1 MDRDCSSDCAQLT
14 QQRDE
19 PVLLDLMSRRSTPD
33 PPPPSLQPESLQ
45 PESRFLPE
53 SRQPPAS
60 AHAILPRTRD
70 EACERAS
77 TFLERQLASIPADAT
92 GNWWGIQANLAAG
105 PSPHE
110 QLDLQQFF
118 ATPLPA
124 TQPVHPLAEWAEKKL
139 GFPLEPELFSNMLFV
154 ATLGACGNPRL
165 EALSRRLL
173 LTFRDSDAD
182 GLYHFFR
189 TLKFACDLDCTGVAA
204 RACLV
209 TSDLKL
215 EEAAGAARLQRTAQ
229 RIYRS
234 AATSDVSAE
243 GNQSHGK
250 HNGALYRHVFK
261 VYPDDHDVQGP
272 ECDRGLKNNP
282 VVVVNALYP
291 VLLEL
296 KLGRRALGERIALC
310 EYVEGQPE
318 PRRGEA
324 SVAELLVANVRY
336 VAWHLLSGD
345 YRQGC
350 RYYAS
355 PDIFLCFFSELVRDF
370 PELFEPLGVSKRLGR
385 AIEERR
391 DLSSTDV
398 ALNPLTSLNGALRAT
413 AAANVGV
420 DRSYELDLLL
430 RAQGEDGAWNELDS
444 LYTFGTARQI
454 HFRSPL
460 LTTAFALRALL
471 PRPTQPLVPAFRD
484 DWAAPIV
491 GALSGTSARPP

>member
-1 MDRDCSSDCAQLT
+1 MRPD
-14 QQRDE
+14 DE
-19 PVLLDLMSRRSTPD
+19 LPESR
-33 PPPPSLQPESLQ
+33 LPESLEPQ
-45 PESRFLPE
+45 SRFLPQ
-53 SRQPPAS
+53 SVLPPAS
-60 AHAILPRTRD
+60 AHAIAPRTR
-70 EACERAS
+70 ELARERAT
-77 TFLERQLASIPADAT
+77 TFLERQLERIPSDGA
-92 GNWWGIQANLAAG
+92 GQWWGIQANLAAG
-105 PSPHE
+105 PAPHE
-110 QLDLQQFF
+110 QLDLQRFF
-118 ATPLPA
+118 AEPRSA
-124 TQPVHPLAEWAEKKL
+124 DGAVHPLAALAEKKL

-154 ATLGACGNPRL
+154 ATLGACGSPRL
-165 EALSRRLL
+165 EQLSRRLL
-173 LTFRDSDAD
+173 ATFRDSDAD
-182 GLYHFFR
+182 GLYHFFK

-209 TSDLKL
+209 TGDLRL
-215 EEAAGAARLQRTAQ
+215 EEPAGIARLRRTAQ

-234 AATSDVSAE
+234 AATAQVSAE
-243 GNQSHGK
+243 DNASHGK
-250 HNGALYRHVFK
+250 HNGPLFRHVFK

-296 KLGRRALGERIALC
+296 KLGQRTLQDRIQLC
-310 EYVEGQPE
+310 EYVEGSSE

-324 SVAELLVANVRY
+324 SVAQLLVANVRY
-336 VAWHLLSGD
+336 AAWHLLSGD
-345 YRQGC
+345 YRDGC

-355 PDIFLCFFSELVRDF
+355 PDIFLCFFSELIRDF

-391 DLSSTDV
+391 AVESTDM
-398 ALNPLTSLNGALRAT
+398 ALDPLTSLNAALRAV

-420 DRSYELDLLL
+420 DRSFELDRLL

-471 PRPTQPLVPAFRD
+471 PRPTEPLAPAFHAE
-484 DWAAPIV
+484 WSAPIV
-491 GALSGTSARPP
+491 DALSGTSARPP

>member
-1 MDRDCSSDCAQLT
+1 VVPEQ
-14 QQRDE
+14 
-19 PVLLDLMSRRSTPD
+19 P
-33 PPPPSLQPESLQ
+33 PESLQ

-53 SRQPPAS
+53 SRLSPAS
-60 AHAILPRTRD
+60 AHGIAPRTR
-70 EACERAS
+70 EAACERA
-77 TFLERQLASIPADAT
+77 TAFLEQELARAPSES
-92 GNWWGIQANLAAG
+92 GIQANLAAG
-105 PSPHE
+105 PLPHE

-118 ATPLPA
+118 AQPPDPTR
-124 TQPVHPLAEWAEKKL
+124 PVHPLAEWAEKKL

-154 ATLGACGNPRL
+154 ATLGACGSARL
-165 EALSRRLL
+165 EALSRNLL
-173 LTFRDSDAD
+173 ATFRDSDAD

-189 TLKFACDLDCTGVAA
+189 SLKFACDLDCTGVAA

-209 TSDLKL
+209 TGDLKL
-215 EEAAGAARLQRTAQ
+215 EEPDGVARLTRTTS

-234 AATSDVSAE
+234 GAAADVSAE
-243 GNQSHGK
+243 HNESYGK
-250 HNGALYRHVFK
+250 NNGPLYRHVFK

-296 KLGRRALGERIALC
+296 KLGRRALEDRVALC
-310 EYVEGQPE
+310 EYVQGQSE

-324 SVAELLVANVRY
+324 SVAQLLSANVRY

-345 YRQGC
+345 YRDGC

-355 PDIFLCFFSELVRDF
+355 PDTFLCFFSELIRDF

-391 DLSSTDV
+391 AVQSNDV
-398 ALNPLTSLNGALRAT
+398 ALNPLTSLNAALRAV

-420 DRSYELDLLL
+420 DRTFELDLLL
-430 RAQGEDGAWNELDS
+430 RCQGEDGAWNELDS

-471 PRPTQPLVPAFRD
+471 PRPTEPLVPADRA
-484 DWAAPIV
+484 DWIEPIV
-491 GALSGTSARPP
+491 RTLSGTSARPP

>member
-1 MDRDCSSDCAQLT
+1 MNKRFS
-14 QQRDE
+14 
-19 PVLLDLMSRRSTPD
+19 PD
-33 PPPPSLQPESLQ
+33 MPPESLA
-45 PESRFLPE
+45 PESRFMPE
-53 SRQPPAS
+53 SRLPPAS
-60 AHAILPRTRD
+60 AHGIAPRSRE
-70 EACERAS
+70 EACERAIG
-77 TFLERQLASIPADAT
+77 FLERQLARIPADAS
-92 GNWWGIQANLAAG
+92 GGWWGIQANLAAG
-105 PSPHE
+105 PLPHE

-118 ATPLPA
+118 ASQSGELA
-124 TQPVHPLAEWAEKKL
+124 AHPLAQWAEKKL
-139 GFPLEPELFSNMLFV
+139 GFPLEPELFSNMLFA
-154 ATLGACGNPRL
+154 ATLGACGNARL

-173 LTFRDSDAD
+173 ATFRESDAD

-189 TLKFACDLDCTGVAA
+189 SLKFACDLDCTGVAA

-209 TSDLKL
+209 TGDLKL
-215 EEAAGAARLQRTAQ
+215 EEPAGVDRLRRSAS
-229 RIYRS
+229 RVYRS
-234 AATSDVSAE
+234 AATARVSAE
-243 GNQSHGK
+243 QNESHGK

-282 VVVVNALYP
+282 VVSVNALYP

-296 KLGRRALGERIALC
+296 KLGLRSLDDRVALC
-310 EYVEGQPE
+310 EYFEGERE

-324 SVAELLVANVRY
+324 SVAEMLIANVRY

-345 YRQGC
+345 YREGC
-350 RYYAS
+350 RYYSS
-355 PDIFLCFFSELVRDF
+355 PDTFLCFFSELIRDF

-391 DLSSTDV
+391 KLQSDDV
-398 ALNPLTSLNGALRAT
+398 AFNPLTSLNAALRAV

-420 DRSYELDLLL
+420 DRTFELELLL
-430 RAQGEDGAWNELDS
+430 RAQGDDGAWNELDS

-471 PRPTQPLVPAFRD
+471 PRPTAPL
-484 DWAAPIV
+484 AAPAHEGWIAPV
-491 GALSGTSARPP
+491 VAALSGTSARPP